1 MTDIVADRLSSDAD
15 EIEREAYNAAFY
27 ELELGWYWDAG
38 TYAALA
44 QAGMGPGARLQR
56 YLEAEQPHLLKAYD
70 AGFLVAAIEAAKE
83 RCLRAMQA
91 GGRAA
96 APRVNWAEFQ
106 HMQIGI

>member
-38 TYAALA
+38 SYAALA